1 MQSQTH
7 HLILHESDDSIG
19 TDASCSV
26 GQHSVLTR
34 TVPPST
40 LAPLPTSVSND
51 PSVLSCEP
59 TDHNPPP
66 SDDACVASVSLPPS
80 ASIAKPL
87 DSAEIKRR
95 INELRERRLS
105 RTSAS
110 SSRDHHSTIKSVSS
124 HNHPSHSDSRAAPSG
139 SNKDSNDNEPMNMLS
154 LPESSVVTP
163 HHWIKPKSISA
174 SIVPPSLAQLARLSA
189 EADIDMADID
199 MATVKPSVSSLKK
212 QDSYSTLPANRIST
226 AKMVLSNS
234 NSAPSHS
241 APTPSLHRVN
251 PLTHPTG
258 IGERL
263 DYDDSDDDH
272 CHLKEKS
279 VSSADMETPDQ
290 MSILRATAVESSNSR
305 LAPALHLQ
313 GHIRSNS
320 HDGLNQSSL
329 SLDDPFSEELIHSGI
344 SNLET
349 GLKTPLVAAMGDDED
364 KIHQVGLS
372 ETKRAVD
379 LHGDQDSSY
388 SDYDMDGFED
398 SESPEEGE
406 RVHTVKIESPHV
418 GVLDHDATEMK
429 APTIHPIVDQIEYE
443 SDSFEDMSLH
453 LNTTVEDKEIF
464 FSALRQNAGDRSLN
478 YGELLK
484 ESMQEEDSDGDHL
497 DTDLSLH
504 TADWLKAVLEP
515 KRDDTACS
523 DHALAPSMHDAPL
536 AGNAP
541 ISPNSLSA
549 HVDTSVLAPIRPIDN
564 ATPHALS
571 GISLSNTNG
580 EYTADLPIG
589 ESSSSH
595 ILPSADVRL
604 LQDSPGVTIAPV
616 PDETMVQSIEE
627 EKELNQTLASH
638 EMNSPDIHS
647 THPTPT
653 MIKPLSVD
661 VLKGTPLQLQKSPD
675 ANPVDTPYDHQS
687 VESGPTHNASRS
699 PLPVATLRNSVDED
713 PKRPQ
718 TDGSETMETRDSLL
732 AHTGPMSTHSL
743 DINPQMNHVDT
754 HPTVAEMIISPSQI
768 NEPPLGM
775 ALLSHVESRPN
786 SSLLTDVPVMTDAKN
801 GVVVSPSIPMT
812 HDLDSVKSFKEK
824 RPTDVKGHHHR
835 LSQKPIL
842 TNVTTKT
849 RRSSLGKPE
858 TCSTETVV
866 QASSKIPTPR
876 REVDAVLP
884 VSVKNPTKTLPSKG
898 SRSGASGRTRVV
910 SDSSSQADLS
920 RARKQALSRA
930 NARFAGKTIRN
941 GTPVLSSRDTTIVTA
956 GQRPWSSPDTLIYN
970 KTTRSPS
977 ALMNPPSILGGKEI
991 HDVALSEGSDKGLT
1005 SSLESVILQPP
1016 YKSNIDTVQRSHSV
1030 DSQAAQRVRD
1040 ASVLA
1045 DEGSTGAILT
1055 ASKVTVT
1062 STPAPTF
1069 SYPSVS
1075 YDHSAQLPDQHLPSV
1090 LDIPAP
1096 DSALLVRQIHP
1107 LSTPDLEPTAGT
1119 IHTLRERIS
1128 QLESK
1133 LAISVNEAEHLDKQ
1147 VRDLEQKLE
1156 DERFDHLFQVSRG
1169 RVDSSSSAVL
1179 HLKRDSSISR
1189 KDADVLRKELDEQET
1204 LIRGYQSENEKLTTQ
1219 VKALRK
1225 ELKESDQRHD
1235 LRQEHLQRENAML
1248 KAQIGSLGGGGG
1260 SSSSF
1265 NGREWVDFGMVAAT
1279 LGNRGHHATSSVPG
1293 TADMPALLDQQ
1304 QNPSQNNNADSVVR
1318 SSLGAQLSDPTH
1330 FSSVKAQVRIETLET
1345 ELASLLH
1352 SSHAKEADACA
1363 RIIHLESRLTEATAT
1378 LSTLSGADP
1387 DKLKT
1392 LEAEFHARCGVY
1404 EEYIVELESKL
1415 EIHMEHS
1422 DAAENSQR
1430 QIDMHK
1436 VIVKDLRGEMER
1448 LEGIIV
1454 ALTLDP
1460 TAGRH
1465 GAAGRK
1471 TGGQSSKAIKDIG
1484 KQIQAD
1490 TRRIRA
1496 LERQVDEL
1504 RQEKLALEAS
1514 KHASTVS
1521 DMIRVPRPTIEES
1534 DYVRHLKQRVKQLQK
1549 DHNSAVAEHDRKTLM
1564 IRDEVTRLQGQYE
1577 TRIQELEMR
1586 LREEQLTLSRRIQT
1600 THTKVEVDAAFERI
1614 QTLEE
1619 ALAAATAQRPTR
1631 HHERVGGSGVSTIP
1645 PGEGGVGS
1653 DLFVSSERELV
1664 LSRRILDLQSL
1675 VDEQSKRIDQ
1685 LFKIVEQQ
1693 QDFHKRIF
1701 AVDEHERMDEIHAMR
1716 LELES
1721 TRSELAGARNKL
1733 EISEETRRAVHE
1745 STISIMKQSQEES
1758 AKIALGQHERGLMLL
1773 RQELLRENALSFKGG
1788 DSSQTETI
1796 RTLHRKLASL
1806 EAELVSL
1813 RQTASNEGAS
1823 RVSHDLEKQQR
1834 IIEAKDAEY
1843 KKVSE
1848 KMIQL
1853 RAMVSQLQKENHQL
1867 TDSIESA
1874 KKGWPPAMHH
1884 FEALSSRI
1892 RELEESAKRREADI
1906 ARLLKQHRE
1915 DLESKVQMEQHKYYD
1930 MIRHKDAEIQRFRN
1944 ELDKVLH
1951 AIKLLR
1957 HQGI

>member
-1 MQSQTH
+1 
-7 HLILHESDDSIG
+7 
-19 TDASCSV
+19 
-26 GQHSVLTR
+26 
-34 TVPPST
+34 
-40 LAPLPTSVSND
+40 
-51 PSVLSCEP
+51 
-59 TDHNPPP
+59 
-66 SDDACVASVSLPPS
+66 
-80 ASIAKPL
+80 
-87 DSAEIKRR
+87 
-95 INELRERRLS
+95 
-105 RTSAS
+105 
-110 SSRDHHSTIKSVSS
+110 
-124 HNHPSHSDSRAAPSG
+124 
-139 SNKDSNDNEPMNMLS
+139 
-154 LPESSVVTP
+154 
-163 HHWIKPKSISA
+163 
-174 SIVPPSLAQLARLSA
+174 
-189 EADIDMADID
+189 
-199 MATVKPSVSSLKK
+199 
-212 QDSYSTLPANRIST
+212 
-226 AKMVLSNS
+226 
-234 NSAPSHS
+234 
-241 APTPSLHRVN
+241 
-251 PLTHPTG
+251 
-258 IGERL
+258 
-263 DYDDSDDDH
+263 
-272 CHLKEKS
+272 
-279 VSSADMETPDQ
+279 
-290 MSILRATAVESSNSR
+290 
-305 LAPALHLQ
+305 
-313 GHIRSNS
+313 
-320 HDGLNQSSL
+320 
-329 SLDDPFSEELIHSGI
+329 
-344 SNLET
+344 
-349 GLKTPLVAAMGDDED
+349 
-364 KIHQVGLS
+364 
-372 ETKRAVD
+372 
-379 LHGDQDSSY
+379 
-388 SDYDMDGFED
+388 MDGFED

-515 KRDDTACS
+515 KRGDTACS

-541 ISPNSLSA
+541 ISSNSLSA

-580 EYTADLPIG
+580 DYIADLPIG

-627 EKELNQTLASH
+627 EKELNQTPASH

-718 TDGSETMETRDSLL
+718 TDGSGTMETRDSLL

-743 DINPQMNHVDT
+743 DTNPQMSHADT
-754 HPTVAEMIISPSQI
+754 QPTVAEMIILPSQI
-768 NEPPLGM
+768 NEPPLEW
-775 ALLSHVESRPN
+775 LY
-786 SSLLTDVPVMTDAKN
+786 SL
-801 GVVVSPSIPMT
+801 I
-812 HDLDSVKSFKEK
+812 FKEK

-977 ALMNPPSILGGKEI
+977 ALMNPPSIL
-991 HDVALSEGSDKGLT
+991 
-1005 SSLESVILQPP
+1005 
-1016 YKSNIDTVQRSHSV
+1016 DTVQRSHSV

-1156 DERFDHLFQVSRG
+1156 DERFDHSFQVSRG

-1204 LIRGYQSENEKLTTQ
+1204 LIRGYQSENEKLTMQ

-1496 LERQVDEL
+1496 LERQ
-1504 RQEKLALEAS
+1504 
-1514 KHASTVS
+1514 
-1521 DMIRVPRPTIEES
+1521 
-1534 DYVRHLKQRVKQLQK
+1534 
-1549 DHNSAVAEHDRKTLM
+1549 
-1564 IRDEVTRLQGQYE
+1564 G
-1577 TRIQELEMR
+1577 
-1586 LREEQLTLSRRIQT
+1586 
-1600 THTKVEVDAAFERI
+1600 
-1614 QTLEE
+1614 
-1619 ALAAATAQRPTR
+1619 
-1631 HHERVGGSGVSTIP
+1631 
-1645 PGEGGVGS
+1645 
-1653 DLFVSSERELV
+1653 
-1664 LSRRILDLQSL
+1664 
-1675 VDEQSKRIDQ
+1675 
-1685 LFKIVEQQ
+1685 
-1693 QDFHKRIF
+1693 
-1701 AVDEHERMDEIHAMR
+1701 
-1716 LELES
+1716 
-1721 TRSELAGARNKL
+1721 
-1733 EISEETRRAVHE
+1733 
-1745 STISIMKQSQEES
+1745 
-1758 AKIALGQHERGLMLL
+1758 
-1773 RQELLRENALSFKGG
+1773 
-1788 DSSQTETI
+1788 
-1796 RTLHRKLASL
+1796 
-1806 EAELVSL
+1806 
-1813 RQTASNEGAS
+1813 
-1823 RVSHDLEKQQR
+1823 
-1834 IIEAKDAEY
+1834 
-1843 KKVSE
+1843 
-1848 KMIQL
+1848 
-1853 RAMVSQLQKENHQL
+1853 
-1867 TDSIESA
+1867 
-1874 KKGWPPAMHH
+1874 
-1884 FEALSSRI
+1884 
-1892 RELEESAKRREADI
+1892 
-1906 ARLLKQHRE
+1906 
-1915 DLESKVQMEQHKYYD
+1915 
-1930 MIRHKDAEIQRFRN
+1930 
-1944 ELDKVLH
+1944 
-1951 AIKLLR
+1951 
-1957 HQGI
+1957 

>member
-110 SSRDHHSTIKSVSS
+110 SSRDHHSTIKVVSS
-124 HNHPSHSDSRAAPSG
+124 HNHPSHSDSRTAPSG

-329 SLDDPFSEELIHSGI
+329 SLDDPFSEELIH
-344 SNLET
+344 
-349 GLKTPLVAAMGDDED
+349 K
-364 KIHQVGLS
+364 
-372 ETKRAVD
+372 
-379 LHGDQDSSY
+379 
-388 SDYDMDGFED
+388 
-398 SESPEEGE
+398 
-406 RVHTVKIESPHV
+406 
-418 GVLDHDATEMK
+418 MK

-515 KRDDTACS
+515 KRGDTACS

-541 ISPNSLSA
+541 ISSNSLSA

-580 EYTADLPIG
+580 DYIADLPIG

-627 EKELNQTLASH
+627 EKELNQTPASH

-718 TDGSETMETRDSLL
+718 TDGSGTMETRDSLL

-743 DINPQMNHVDT
+743 DTNPQMSHADT
-754 HPTVAEMIISPSQI
+754 QPTVAEMIILPSQI

-801 GVVVSPSIPMT
+801 GVAVSPSIPMT

-991 HDVALSEGSDKGLT
+991 HDVAFPEESDKGLT

-1156 DERFDHLFQVSRG
+1156 DERFDHSFQVSRG

-1204 LIRGYQSENEKLTTQ
+1204 LIRGYQSENEKLTMQ

-1521 DMIRVPRPTIEES
+1521 DMIRVPRPIIEES

-1564 IRDEVTRLQGQYE
+1564 IREEVTRLQGQYE

-1600 THTKVEVDAAFERI
+1600 THTKAEVDAAFERI

-1685 LFKIVEQQ
+1685 LCKERQHLETEAALLVREKDDLIESYQVKIVEQQ

-1773 RQELLRENALSFKGG
+1773 RQELLRENALSLKGRGFKPSR
-1788 DSSQTETI
+1788 DYP
-1796 RTLHRKLASL
+1796 HAS
-1806 EAELVSL
+1806 
-1813 RQTASNEGAS
+1813 
-1823 RVSHDLEKQQR
+1823 
-1834 IIEAKDAEY
+1834 
-1843 KKVSE
+1843 
-1848 KMIQL
+1848 
-1853 RAMVSQLQKENHQL
+1853 
-1867 TDSIESA
+1867 
-1874 KKGWPPAMHH
+1874 
-1884 FEALSSRI
+1884 
-1892 RELEESAKRREADI
+1892 
-1906 ARLLKQHRE
+1906 
-1915 DLESKVQMEQHKYYD
+1915 
-1930 MIRHKDAEIQRFRN
+1930 
-1944 ELDKVLH
+1944 
-1951 AIKLLR
+1951 
-1957 HQGI
+1957 